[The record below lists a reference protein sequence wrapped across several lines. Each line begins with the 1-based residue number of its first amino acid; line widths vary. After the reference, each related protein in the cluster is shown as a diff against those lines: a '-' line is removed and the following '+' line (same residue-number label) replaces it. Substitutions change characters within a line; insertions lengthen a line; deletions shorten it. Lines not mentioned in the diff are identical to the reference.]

1 LPVRFKLLA
10 LLLLFAS
17 PAGADWTGVAM
28 DFADVNSDWKFND
41 GIREAQTS
49 AVSFQIEEKAES
61 ELRVGLGIGYMSMRI
76 VADTAA
82 ETRKFDGEYL
92 RIYLRQPVRINESIS
107 LHGLLSYRYNT
118 GRDNDEIDSAEIDWT
133 ETSLQIGVSLR
144 FANYRLTPFTTV
156 RHVDGDISDDD
167 GTEVFD
173 LDEPQSL
180 GIRFDYFFDETSFL
194 GIEVL
199 SGGQAGGYLSF
210 VRRY

>member
-1 LPVRFKLLA
+1 MRFKSLA

-17 PAGADWTGVAM
+17 SAGADWTGVAV
-28 DFADVNSDWKFND
+28 DFANVNSDWKFDD

-61 ELRVGLGIGYMSMRI
+61 ELRVGVSIGYLSMRI
-76 VADTAA
+76 IADTAA
-82 ETRKFDGEYL
+82 KTRKFDAEYL
-92 RIYLRQPVRINESIS
+92 RIYLRQPVRISEFIS

-118 GRDNDEIDSAEIDWT
+118 GRDNDEINPAEIDWT

-144 FANYRLTPFTTV
+144 FANYRLTPFTAV
-156 RHVDGDISDDD
+156 RHVDGDISDDN
-167 GTEVFD
+167 GTAVFD
-173 LDEPQSL
+173 LDEPQSH
-180 GIRFDYFFDETSFL
+180 GIRFDYFVDDTAFL
-194 GIEVL
+194 GLEVL